1 MHMFYLGLTRP
12 RILNPDD
19 YMTMQIKRSTR
30 IRLKQRKKRKESY
43 DRYFT
48 RILDLYEAS
57 LRKIG
62 LNT

>member
-1 MHMFYLGLTRP
+1 MCICFISLTRP

-30 IRLKQRKKRKESY
+30 IRLKQRKRKKESY

-48 RILDLYEAS
+48 RILDLYESS
-57 LRKIG
+57 LKKA
-62 LNT
+62 